1 MNLEQARWYA
11 AQLVTALQYL
21 HEGKGVIHRDL
32 KPENVLL
39 DDAGKVKITDFG
51 SATVHMT
58 LGGTAYTIH
67 HALCCVLTAL
77 VLLLQPNTQDAH
89 TDTAGSVAFCGTAE
103 YVSPEVLDDIP
114 ATAAVDM
121 WALGCILYQ
130 VCQATPRV
138 AVP

>member
-1 MNLEQARWYA
+1 MGRALLPLSLTVLAALARSFRGTARAAGVADTGMNLEQARWYA

-67 HALCCVLTAL
+67 HALC
-77 VLLLQPNTQDAH
+77 
-89 TDTAGSVAFCGTAE
+89 
-103 YVSPEVLDDIP
+103 
-114 ATAAVDM
+114 
-121 WALGCILYQ
+121 
-130 VCQATPRV
+130 
-138 AVP
+138 